1 MIDKIC
7 EEINSFE
14 KSRGN
19 KVWTLYGVYEVLSN
33 NFEKIKNQKSKT
45 HNCIRTAIIDSL
57 SKKYEIKESQN
68 ELVTE
73 IILSIDKCFKKF
85 N

>member
-33 NFEKIKNQKSKT
+33 NFEKIKNTIYQAVYK
-45 HNCIRTAIIDSL
+45 
-57 SKKYEIKESQN
+57 
-68 ELVTE
+68 V
-73 IILSIDKCFKKF
+73 
-85 N
+85 

>member
-33 NFEKIKNQKSKT
+33 NFEKIKNQKSDAYT
-45 HNCIRTAIIDSL
+45 CIRIAIIDSL
-57 SKKYEIKESQN
+57 SKKYETKVWSGY
-68 ELVTE
+68 T
-73 IILSIDKCFKKF
+73 K
-85 N
+85 